1 MEKLTIW
8 QKLGLFLKKNWK
20 TTVGGILVGLA
31 GILLAAGV
39 ISPEIF
45 GIIET
50 ILISIGF
57 IIAKDGD
64 KSGLVTPKL
73 K

>member
-20 TTVGGILVGLA
+20 TTVGGLLIGLA
-31 GILLAAGV
+31 GILFQAEV
-39 ISPEIF
+39 ISLEVF

-57 IIAKDGD
+57 ITAKDGD
-64 KSGLVTPKL
+64 KSGLK
-73 K
+73 